1 MNYSAHLYIGHED
14 EDLMIGNFIADFV
27 KGSKYKEYPSEI
39 SRGILMHR
47 QIDFV
52 TDRNKEYR
60 EVKKLFVESHGRYSG
75 IIADMAYDYV
85 LAKHWKEF
93 CELSLFDFQKKI
105 NTILLQ
111 NFSIIPLKGK
121 VMLPFFVRN
130 KWLTLYKDLNT
141 LKNVFVGLGKYRGVK
156 GDPDRA
162 IEILES
168 SENKVFSNFLN
179 TLLAVLTKLK
189 TNYHEV
195 NNIKNNVIKMIR

>member
-1 MNYSAHLYIGHED
+1 MNYLAHLYIGHED

-85 LAKHWKEF
+85 LENIGK
-93 CELSLFDFQKKI
+93 
-105 NTILLQ
+105 
-111 NFSIIPLKGK
+111 NF
-121 VMLPFFVRN
+121 V
-130 KWLTLYKDLNT
+130 
-141 LKNVFVGLGKYRGVK
+141 
-156 GDPDRA
+156 
-162 IEILES
+162 
-168 SENKVFSNFLN
+168 
-179 TLLAVLTKLK
+179 
-189 TNYHEV
+189 NYHYL
-195 NNIKNNVIKMIR
+195 IFKK

>member
-1 MNYSAHLYIGHED
+1 
-14 EDLMIGNFIADFV
+14 
-27 KGSKYKEYPSEI
+27 
-39 SRGILMHR
+39 MHR

-93 CELSLFDFQKKI
+93 CELSLFDFQKKT

>member
-1 MNYSAHLYIGHED
+1 
-14 EDLMIGNFIADFV
+14 
-27 KGSKYKEYPSEI
+27 
-39 SRGILMHR
+39 
-47 QIDFV
+47 
-52 TDRNKEYR
+52 
-60 EVKKLFVESHGRYSG
+60 
-75 IIADMAYDYV
+75 
-85 LAKHWKEF
+85 
-93 CELSLFDFQKKI
+93 
-105 NTILLQ
+105 
-111 NFSIIPLKGK
+111 
-121 VMLPFFVRN
+121 MLPFFVRN